1 VLYNDAA
8 MDDALAITEG
18 AVGIVGSGTLPEDLP
33 IHALAL
39 DGVEPSVA
47 TVADGSYPLH
57 KDLFFVTLGEPTGR
71 AAELIRFAL
80 SPAGRA
86 VIEAH
91 GCVPLGGGEAP

>member
-1 VLYNDAA
+1 
-8 MDDALAITEG
+8 MDDALASTEG
-18 AVGIVGSGTLPEDLP
+18 AIGVVGSGTLPEDLP

-39 DGVEPSVA
+39 DGVEPTVA
-47 TVADGSYPLH
+47 TVADGTYPLS
-57 KDLFFVTLGEPTGR
+57 KDLVFVTIGEPAGR

-91 GCVPLGGGEAP
+91 GCVPLGGDGPRRRERP